1 MPGRQNQGRYDTA
14 LQSFVHEEDR
24 MRKQT
29 KADGDSSFH
38 GGERFDPFHD
48 PYLADPLPLLRGGKH
63 VEEIAF
69 AMQEFLSKTAG

>member
-29 KADGDSSFH
+29 KADGDSSFQ
-38 GGERFDPFHD
+38 G
-48 PYLADPLPLLRGGKH
+48 ARGSIHFK
-63 VEEIAF
+63 EIAF
-69 AMQEFLSKTAG
+69 AMQEFLSRTAG